1 MYLYIGSIEKWSKT
15 PKHHITHIY
24 RLPIPLVCVRFF
36 CRGGCVNV
44 THEGRG
50 LNLTIGQLFCQYF
63 FEILIFWR

>member
-1 MYLYIGSIEKWSKT
+1 MYLYIWSIGKGVKN
-15 PKHHITHIY
+15 PQIPLGCIY

-50 LNLTIGQLFCQYF
+50 LNLTIGQLFCQF
-63 FEILIFWR
+63 FFGISIFWR